1 MINRAENST
10 VRNLVTGLGFTLIF
24 FSQAWLPYAQQ
35 LPPEVEQMGYADTV
49 FLNGKIVS
57 MDDASNS
64 TDVGNVY
71 EAIAIKNDIIMKLG
85 TSQEVRRLAGR
96 FTQILD
102 LKGRTV
108 IPGIIESHQH
118 IYGSALRF
126 ADRLGIK
133 YPPDGIIVSAQA
145 DRDLE
150 KTQAIMRDALIDAVK
165 KVDKGQWIVLKMEP
179 HPETPRALKFWGM
192 TRRLTNR
199 RTLDLWTPDNP
210 VLMRQA

>member
-1 MINRAENST
+1 MSHRAENST
-10 VRNLVTGLGFTLIF
+10 IRNLVTGLGSTLIF
-24 FSQAWLPYAQQ
+24 FSQGWLPYAQQ

-96 FTQILD
+96 FTQTFD

-118 IYGSALRF
+118 IYGSGRRSS
-126 ADRLGIK
+126 DRAECL
-133 YPPDGIIVSAQA
+133 S
-145 DRDLE
+145 
-150 KTQAIMRDALIDAVK
+150 
-165 KVDKGQWIVLKMEP
+165 
-179 HPETPRALKFWGM
+179 
-192 TRRLTNR
+192 
-199 RTLDLWTPDNP
+199 
-210 VLMRQA
+210 RQ